1 MKLRDLI
8 HARDKHCW
16 HCGRWDDLVIH
27 HRANRGMGGSK
38 AQDRADNLVLVCQEY
53 NFAMESDNQIAKLA
67 RERGHKLSRY
77 EGYDTP
83 ILDVPQGI
91 WFILTNDGRKVKS
104 QPLHFRN

>member
-1 MKLRDLI
+1 
-8 HARDKHCW
+8 
-16 HCGRWDDLVIH
+16 
-27 HRANRGMGGSK
+27 
-38 AQDRADNLVLVCQEY
+38 
-53 NFAMESDNQIAKLA
+53 MESDSQIAQLA

-104 QPLHFRN
+104 QPLHFKN